1 MFVREKEIIVQSNV
15 IPTKIL
21 KNHLVSFPHNLPKYF
36 KDIPSSFF
44 DNQKRRIRSKTTIRT
59 CSGFINLFK
68 RSILFTSPYDI
79 ELFIEPNE
87 IRGSV
92 GGLDWTKYFMHH
104 PDWDFINYANSDYAH
119 ILKFGPSFT
128 IQCDYVSMIS
138 NPWWHMNDFE
148 VIPGVINCKKP
159 MEMNV
164 FIPIK
169 KEQNHLYIPQGT
181 PLCYITFET
190 DKQLKL
196 SFKNKGYNYAEHQGL
211 FYRFSNLKDKLLKS
225 ILK

>member
-1 MFVREKEIIVQSNV
+1 M
-15 IPTKIL
+15 
-21 KNHLVSFPHNLPKYF
+21 
-36 KDIPSSFF
+36 
-44 DNQKRRIRSKTTIRT
+44 
-59 CSGFINLFK
+59 
-68 RSILFTSPYDI
+68 
-79 ELFIEPNE
+79 
-87 IRGSV
+87 

-138 NPWWHMNDFE
+138 NAWWHMNDFE
-148 VIPGVINCKKP
+148 VIPGIINCKKP

>member
-138 NPWWHMNDFE
+138 NAWWHMNDFE
-148 VIPGVINCKKP
+148 VIPGIINCKKP

-196 SFKNKGYNYAEHQGL
+196 SFKNKSYNYAEHQGL